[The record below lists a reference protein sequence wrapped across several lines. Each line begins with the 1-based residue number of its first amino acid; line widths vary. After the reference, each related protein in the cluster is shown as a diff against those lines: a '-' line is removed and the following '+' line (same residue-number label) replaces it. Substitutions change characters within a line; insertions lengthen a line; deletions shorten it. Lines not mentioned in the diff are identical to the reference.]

1 MNWYLMVWKRYAEFQ
16 GRSRRKEFWMFLL
29 FNFIISL
36 IVQLLCG
43 VESLRG
49 IVGILYAV
57 YNLALII
64 PMLALYVR
72 RLHDTGKSGW
82 FFLLIF
88 IPIVNLYLLYLC
100 CKAGDIGNNA
110 YGADPKALQ

>member
-1 MNWYLMVWKRYAEFQ
+1 
-16 GRSRRKEFWMFLL
+16 MFML
-29 FNFIISL
+29 FNLIISFII
-36 IVQLLCG
+36 QLLGG
-43 VESLRG
+43 VESLKG
-49 IVGILYAV
+49 VIGILYGL
-57 YNLALII
+57 YSLALII

-100 CKAGDIGNNA
+100 CKSGDIGANA
-110 YGADPKALQ
+110 YGADPKALP